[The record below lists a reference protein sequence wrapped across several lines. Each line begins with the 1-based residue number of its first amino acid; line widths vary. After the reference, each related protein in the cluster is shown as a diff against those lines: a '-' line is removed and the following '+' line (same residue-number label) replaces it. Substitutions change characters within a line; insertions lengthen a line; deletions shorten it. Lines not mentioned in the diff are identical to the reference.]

1 MGRIFPKPSVR
12 ISGAAFLN
20 LALLILLLPLRW
32 VAAAACAAAFHECCH
47 ILAVRL
53 CGGRITA
60 FRIGQGGAV
69 LETGALST
77 GHELICA
84 LAGPAGSFLLL
95 VASQVWPRLALCA
108 FVQGVFNL
116 MPVYPMDGGRVFRC
130 AATLLFGQA
139 RGMRVAACIEGCF
152 RILLLLFVISRCLR
166 YSLGLLPLLL
176 CVIPLSRVIR
186 RKTPCKDRP
195 LAVQ

>member
-1 MGRIFPKPSVR
+1 MGRAFPKSSVGV
-12 ISGAAFLN
+12 SGAAFLY

-32 VAAAACAAAFHECCH
+32 VTAAIFAASVHECCH

-84 LAGPAGSFLLL
+84 LAGPAGSLLL
-95 VASQVWPRLALCA
+95 LAAAQVWPRLALCA

-116 MPVYPMDGGRVFRC
+116 MPVYPLDGGRVLRC
-130 AATLLFGQA
+130 AAIFLLGQA
-139 RGMRVAACIEGCF
+139 RGRKVAACIEGCF
-152 RILLLLFVISRCLR
+152 RILLFLFVIFLCFH
-166 YSLGLLPLLL
+166 YSLGPLPLLV
-176 CVIPLSRVIR
+176 CMIPLCRAIR
-186 RKTPCKDRP
+186 RKTPCKERP

>member
-1 MGRIFPKPSVR
+1 MGKASPKHSIR
-12 ISGAAFLN
+12 ISGAAFLY

-32 VAAAACAAAFHECCH
+32 VAAAICAAAIHECCH
-47 ILAVRL
+47 ILAILL

-77 GHELICA
+77 GYELVCA
-84 LAGPAGSFLLL
+84 LAGPAGSLLL
-95 VASQVWPRLALCA
+95 LAASQVWPLLAVCA
-108 FVQGVFNL
+108 FVQGIFNL
-116 MPVYPMDGGRVFRC
+116 MPVYPMDGGRVLHC
-130 AATLLFGQA
+130 AASLLFGQA
-139 RGMRVAACIEGCF
+139 RGWQVTTFIEGCF
-152 RILLLLFVISRCLR
+152 RIALLLFVIILCLR

-176 CVIPLSRVIR
+176 CVLPLYRVIR